1 MTHDKYSILN
11 GQIWHPQKMALANID
26 LLFVKKLA
34 TKILHIYLQ
43 IYKIN
48 YRN

>member
-1 MTHDKYSILN
+1 
-11 GQIWHPQKMALANID
+11 MALANID
-26 LLFVKKLA
+26 LLFVKKLT

-48 YRN
+48 YGN